1 MTRKPF
7 CSIAGTSSA
16 IVRRNIE
23 TKKMN
28 ELYKTMKP
36 LLEKVAERDVILANK
51 KEYEAMQNDKDR
63 YESSN
68 FSVLHTY

>member
-23 TKKMN
+23 TKKMIVRT
-28 ELYKTMKP
+28 KGRAFGPMMG
-36 LLEKVAERDVILANK
+36 IL
-51 KEYEAMQNDKDR
+51 
-63 YESSN
+63 
-68 FSVLHTY
+68 

>member
-23 TKKMN
+23 TKKMIVRTKGR
-28 ELYKTMKP
+28 ESD
-36 LLEKVAERDVILANK
+36 EGGVAVG
-51 KEYEAMQNDKDR
+51 
-63 YESSN
+63 
-68 FSVLHTY
+68 FSVLDSVLLVN